1 MITLQDNHKFRQQ
14 TIRQISHLTDM
25 GSTHNTVTECSSTAR
40 TDSARVL
47 GTHTDRLRPDMSD
60 ILVTYQY
67 LTPFYMALSHKEVD
81 RVSTT
86 DI

>member
-1 MITLQDNHKFRQQ
+1 MITLQDNHKFRQR
-14 TIRQISHLTDM
+14 TVRQISHLTDM

-47 GTHTDRLRPDMSD
+47 GTHTDKWRPDMSD

-67 LTPFYMALSHKEVD
+67 LTPFQMALSHKEVN